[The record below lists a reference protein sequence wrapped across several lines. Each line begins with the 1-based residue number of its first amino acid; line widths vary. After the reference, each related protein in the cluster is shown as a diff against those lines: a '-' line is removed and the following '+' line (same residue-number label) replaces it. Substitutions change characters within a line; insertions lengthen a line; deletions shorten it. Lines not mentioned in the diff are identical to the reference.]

1 VVSSVNVRVRISDLL
16 TERRYAVC
24 VRRSGHRAWVLP
36 LDAARKLHRDLG
48 EAIEAVE
55 RLSVVTAPA
64 PVLAAE
70 AMPARSARLAR
81 ESGR

>member
-1 VVSSVNVRVRISDLL
+1 VVSVVNVRVRISELL

-24 VRRSGHRAWVLP
+24 VRWPDHRAWVLP
-36 LDAARKLHRDLG
+36 LGVARKLHRDLG

-55 RLSVVTAPA
+55 RLSMFSPP
-64 PVLAAE
+64 PVLAGDRTG
-70 AMPARSARLAR
+70 RSVPT